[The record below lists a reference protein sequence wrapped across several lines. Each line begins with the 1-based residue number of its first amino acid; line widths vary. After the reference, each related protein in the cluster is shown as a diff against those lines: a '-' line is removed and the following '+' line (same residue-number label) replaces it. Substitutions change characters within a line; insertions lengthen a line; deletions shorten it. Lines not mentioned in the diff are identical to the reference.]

1 MRRRQPKPVRP
12 IRYTYLRR
20 QGARAAA
27 SVTTPE
33 ADQPGTGTR
42 TTSASRAAAELEDLL
57 DEAANAAAYYD
68 ILGGRWSQL
77 YLMLGLP
84 AAILAAIA
92 GATALASTTTRV
104 LAGFIALASA
114 GLSAAVAFLNS
125 KANEERYASL
135 GAAWAALDSAVREAV
150 SKVSRLADMLA
161 ETLTAVAAAPQ
172 DGYKVADMQDEV
184 DADMKRLYD
193 QRNQLLRG
201 VIPSPDDQSRQ
212 PVRVHGS

>member
-1 MRRRQPKPVRP
+1 MRRRNLKPVRP

-20 QGARAAA
+20 QVARAATSA
-27 SVTTPE
+27 VTPE
-33 ADQPGTGTR
+33 AGQAEAGTR
-42 TTSASRAAAELEDLL
+42 STSASRAAAELEDLL

-125 KANEERYASL
+125 KANEERYAGL

-161 ETLTAVAAAPQ
+161 ETLTPVAAAPQ
-172 DGYKVADMQDEV
+172 DGYKVDEMQDEI

-201 VIPSPDDQSRQ
+201 VIPSLDDQSSRSA
-212 PVRVHGS
+212 PVRAS